1 MVDEPLVRL
10 MFAGLAVIVAESR
23 YEADIH
29 SIPEIIRGAI
39 LGTSMA
45 MAIFG
50 IFS

>member
-1 MVDEPLVRL
+1 MFLILALV
-10 MFAGLAVIVAESR
+10 VAESR
-23 YEADIH
+23 YEANIH